1 LYTLNTGSNFGV
13 HYTDSGGD
21 DDGGDDDGG
30 DDDGGDS
37 GCDISQDPLQGGVK
51 YPARYPWVVAVGA
64 TNIYDKVMGY
74 SRSGLEVDLVAPGG
88 SKASGRILSTIRG
101 GAYGYGSG
109 TSQATAHVTGAV
121 AAALQVAGYLSADEL
136 KDLLQTTA
144 KDLGYP
150 SERQG
155 AGLIAV
161 DKMIKKIK
169 SLP

>member
-1 LYTLNTGSNFGV
+1 
-13 HYTDSGGD
+13 
-21 DDGGDDDGG
+21 
-30 DDDGGDS
+30 
-37 GCDISQDPLQGGVK
+37 
-51 YPARYPWVVAVGA
+51 VGA

-144 KDLGYP
+144 RDLGYP